1 MKKLIKPLILL
12 FGISFLFTGCY
23 TIVWDP
29 YQEFPNEETTYSDNN
44 NFYGSDYYGGY
55 GDYYEIPW
63 WIGVPTY
70 IAPLND
76 NDNNQ
81 TKDRNNGRTSSTEN
95 MRNSSGRGNTD
106 RDAGIIN
113 TPPPSSSG
121 SSGTVTKTKPTTRE
135 SETNN
140 SSNNNSN
147 TTSSS
152 SSNNSRSS
160 NESNTRNESGS
171 RNTDS
176 GRR

>member
-1 MKKLIKPLILL
+1 MKNIFKPLVLL
-12 FGISFLFTGCY
+12 ISISFLFTGCY

-29 YQEFPNEETTYSDNN
+29 YQEFPNGETTYSDNN
-44 NFYGSDYYGGY
+44 DFYGSDYYGGY

-63 WIGVPTY
+63 WIDAPTY
-70 IAPLND
+70 IAPLN
-76 NDNNQ
+76 NDNQ

-95 MRNSSGRGNTD
+95 MRNSGGRGNTD

-113 TPPPSSSG
+113 TPPPTSSG
-121 SSGTVTKTKPTTRE
+121 SSGTVTKTQPTTRE
-135 SETNN
+135 SEADN

-147 TTSSS
+147 TTNSSS
-152 SSNNSRSS
+152 SDNTRNS
-160 NESNTRNESGS
+160 NESNTRNNSGS